1 MPRLPCRYLVFS
13 LLVVLLL
20 MLSVTLAAA
29 PVSANPGL
37 RVSGAIL
44 VTDVSPGDM
53 FTHKMTVGT
62 KDEDQPMDILVDVGA
77 VRQSLDGGYQLLQAS
92 EDTGT
97 YSARQF
103 ITLDKSSFHL
113 EPGDSQ
119 DVIASIHIPE
129 NVGAGGRYAVINVH
143 SQPTGQGQIG
153 IVSAINIPIY
163 LTIKGSQ
170 VLHTGKITQLT
181 TSEVVSGQPVDIL
194 TTFQN
199 TGNHHF
205 KVKGEVTIS
214 NAAGETLDTIYLAL
228 TTSSMIPTMSRRL
241 KATFIPEGELPL
253 GVYSIKSKIMLEDG
267 TVLDEASTKFEVG
280 KPYVP
285 PPPPASITL
294 TPSSA
299 SILETADGR
308 ISISFP
314 QGAVIS
320 EVEVSLRN
328 YPLEQIP
335 ASPAAFNLATTVFRV
350 DGLTGLLAQ
359 EATVTV
365 KYTAA
370 DLYKAG
376 GDASR
381 LRLARWDEAD
391 NQWTVLKTKVD
402 KEAMTLSATTNR
414 LSIWAVMVAPPA
426 EEAASKWWVWL
437 IVPAAVA
444 AAGVLFFLARRRRGL
459 VK

>member
-53 FTHKMTVGT
+53 FTHKMIVGT

-129 NVGAGGRYAVINVH
+129 DVGAGGRYAVINVH

-170 VLHTGKITQLT
+170 VLHTG
-181 TSEVVSGQPVDIL
+181 
-194 TTFQN
+194 
-199 TGNHHF
+199 
-205 KVKGEVTIS
+205 
-214 NAAGETLDTIYLAL
+214 
-228 TTSSMIPTMSRRL
+228 
-241 KATFIPEGELPL
+241 
-253 GVYSIKSKIMLEDG
+253 
-267 TVLDEASTKFEVG
+267 
-280 KPYVP
+280 
-285 PPPPASITL
+285 
-294 TPSSA
+294 
-299 SILETADGR
+299 
-308 ISISFP
+308 
-314 QGAVIS
+314 
-320 EVEVSLRN
+320 
-328 YPLEQIP
+328 
-335 ASPAAFNLATTVFRV
+335 
-350 DGLTGLLAQ
+350 
-359 EATVTV
+359 
-365 KYTAA
+365 
-370 DLYKAG
+370 
-376 GDASR
+376 
-381 LRLARWDEAD
+381 
-391 NQWTVLKTKVD
+391 
-402 KEAMTLSATTNR
+402 
-414 LSIWAVMVAPPA
+414 
-426 EEAASKWWVWL
+426 
-437 IVPAAVA
+437 
-444 AAGVLFFLARRRRGL
+444 
-459 VK
+459 